1 MDVGAPS
8 NFERLRWLY
17 RGDDAALRA
26 AFVARAVDDATIR
39 ATIAERHA
47 RYGETFCPHTAT
59 AVHVLEQLRA
69 EGVAGDWAVAATAHP
84 AKFESVVEPLVG
96 GPVAVPPALAEL
108 LARPAHA
115 EPLAADYGAL
125 RDYLVA

>member
-1 MDVGAPS
+1 MP
-8 NFERLRWLY
+8 
-17 RGDDAALRA
+17 ALRA

-69 EGVAGDWAVAATAHP
+69 EGAAGDWAVAATAHP
-84 AKFESVVEPLVG
+84 AKFESVVEPLIG
-96 GPVAVPPALAEL
+96 QPVPVPPALAEL
-108 LARPAHA
+108 LARPAQA
-115 EPLAADYGAL
+115 EPVPPDYRVL
-125 RDYLVA
+125 RERLLS